1 MVFKPL
7 ELLALNGA
15 FCAGYFRLFREY
27 LPYCRIVLD

>member
-15 FCAGYFRLFREY
+15 FYAGHFHLLREY